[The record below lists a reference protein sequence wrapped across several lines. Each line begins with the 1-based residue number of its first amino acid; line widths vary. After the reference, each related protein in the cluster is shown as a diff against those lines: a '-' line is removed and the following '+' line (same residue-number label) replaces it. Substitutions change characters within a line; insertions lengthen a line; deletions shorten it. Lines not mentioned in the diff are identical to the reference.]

1 MSISSGKSP
10 SGDGK
15 RRPRKKP
22 APHEPEIQPTGDPPE
37 GLIGDDFLKA
47 ENLKAPKGSKAP
59 GKTKKRPTDGESGP
73 AASVPDQPVGNG
85 LGLGGWIAGIALLA
99 IGLGGLW
106 FLNRELGR
114 DPKIISSGKV
124 PFSTIQCPTPQAMGR
139 DAFLEEVRY
148 IGHVDRELNLL
159 EPALPALL
167 AAAFRSHPWVAEVER
182 VEITPGTTKQGQP
195 LPGRVEVKMRF
206 RVPVLRIPLEG
217 ESLPNESSEREV
229 DALATLLP
237 TRSDSTGVP
246 ALATR
251 RKGVPPQPGS
261 TWNDQVVQ
269 GGAKVAGELL
279 KAGMLERVQGLR
291 SIGSGWELE
300 TTKGPVFWGR
310 TPGFESAGEPSI
322 VEKCRRLGQWLS
334 APVETPPPDLSK
346 AG

>member
-1 MSISSGKSP
+1 
-10 SGDGK
+10 
-15 RRPRKKP
+15 
-22 APHEPEIQPTGDPPE
+22 
-37 GLIGDDFLKA
+37 
-47 ENLKAPKGSKAP
+47 
-59 GKTKKRPTDGESGP
+59 
-73 AASVPDQPVGNG
+73 
-85 LGLGGWIAGIALLA
+85 
-99 IGLGGLW
+99 
-106 FLNRELGR
+106 
-114 DPKIISSGKV
+114 
-124 PFSTIQCPTPQAMGR
+124 
-139 DAFLEEVRY
+139 
-148 IGHVDRELNLL
+148 
-159 EPALPALL
+159 
-167 AAAFRSHPWVAEVER
+167 
-182 VEITPGTTKQGQP
+182 
-195 LPGRVEVKMRF
+195 
-206 RVPVLRIPLEG
+206 
-217 ESLPNESSEREV
+217 V